1 MLRECCRGGENE
13 GGLRVWVRPTPLPQ
27 SSFTYT
33 CFTYK
38 LYINTI
44 ESIQGSARM
53 EAEKQPVDWTIRESL
68 VACVINFMGQLDQAN
83 ECPDI
88 QLNILL
94 AVSMR
99 VFLKEISI

>member
-1 MLRECCRGGENE
+1 
-13 GGLRVWVRPTPLPQ
+13 
-27 SSFTYT
+27 
-33 CFTYK
+33 
-38 LYINTI
+38 
-44 ESIQGSARM
+44 M

-68 VACVINFMGQLDQAN
+68 VACVVNFMGQLDQAN